1 MSAEINVIG
10 DGSEPLTKAE
20 AEKLTT
26 EITRSAEKVWELLK
40 LAYNRR
46 AWAALGYD
54 SWNDYCMIEFESSQ
68 IRMPREQRAGVVSSL
83 RESGLSIRA
92 ISAATGVGRGTVER
106 DLAAVP
112 NGTPAPGSDEQQA
125 QPNRDFNTDLP
136 PGAPTESTPGMTDRV
151 KAALESGRLR
161 KKEIVG
167 TDGKS
172 YSASKPPSKPK
183 TRRPLPDAWGTAVR
197 DLERVVERLDRL
209 AADDRFDRHRESLR
223 GKYVVIRARNS
234 LDKLVRQLDGEP
246 TLPGVAE

>member
-1 MSAEINVIG
+1 MSAEI
-10 DGSEPLTKAE
+10 
-20 AEKLTT
+20 
-26 EITRSAEKVWELLK
+26 VWTLLSQ
-40 LAYNRR
+40 AYTRR

-54 SWNDYCMIEFESSQ
+54 SWNDYCMIEFESC
-68 IRMPREQRAGVVSSL
+68 RLRLPREQRAGVVSSL

-92 ISAATGVGRGTVER
+92 ITAATGVGRGTVER

-112 NGTPAPGSDEQQA
+112 NGTPDDPD
-125 QPNRDFNTDLP
+125 PLMVNRPLA

-183 TRRPLPDAWGTAVR
+183 TRRPLPDAWSSAIG
-197 DLERVVERLDRL
+197 DLMKVVERLDRL
-209 AADDRFDRHRESLR
+209 AADDRFERHRESLR
-223 GKYVVIRARNS
+223 GRYVVMSARDS
-234 LDKLVRQLDGEP
+234 LDKLGQILTGDP
-246 TLPGVAE
+246 TLPGVGE